1 MKLSR
6 RTNLTPTPLALHG
19 SPCGAKVVETL
30 SKMKKLKNITN
41 IYITMAYAAK
51 AAAFYSLVFINETA
65 FLCFAALT
73 ALLCVASMILINS
86 TK

>member
-1 MKLSR
+1 
-6 RTNLTPTPLALHG
+6 
-19 SPCGAKVVETL
+19 
-30 SKMKKLKNITN
+30 MKKLKKITN
-41 IYITMAYAAK
+41 IYITMAYAGK
-51 AAAFYSLVFINETA
+51 AAAFYSLVFINQTA